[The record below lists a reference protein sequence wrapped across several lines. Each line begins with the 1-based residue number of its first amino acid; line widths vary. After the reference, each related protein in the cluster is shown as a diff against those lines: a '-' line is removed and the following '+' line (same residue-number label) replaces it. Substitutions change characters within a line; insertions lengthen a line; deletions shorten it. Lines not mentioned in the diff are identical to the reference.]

1 MDDLPS
7 LASLLITARGS
18 LSIAEVA
25 RLVGCSRRAIYF
37 YEVDGKLPKIGT
49 LNDLVR
55 AMNPD
60 KELIRR
66 IYAAHKRDA
75 VARNLARAAKRKGAS

>member
-18 LSIAEVA
+18 LSIADVA
-25 RLVGCSRRAIYF
+25 RLAKCSRRAIYF
-37 YEVDGKLPKIGT
+37 YEVDGKLPMLSMLDRI
-49 LNDLVR
+49 VA

-75 VARNLARAAKRKGAS
+75 VARNLARAAKRKAR